1 MIKRNFII
9 SAIAWAVLG
18 LGSANAQK
26 INVEPVDVVKILS
39 FSCAVCY
46 ASESQDPVIKQ
57 AVEDLGGKYIKAPV
71 VSVMEDSGAMAK
83 TYYAS
88 RKFAPGIAAKVNDS
102 FFKATQVMGI
112 QANDMSQAYAWL
124 QQDLFSVLD
133 EKTLNSLMA
142 AADGPEANASFSRA
156 LVIAKTAGVNSI
168 PAYVFMRNGRFVASI
183 DPAIAPGGPSV
194 LREAVLKKLVELNTS
209 DKK

>member
-1 MIKRNFII
+1 MIKRNFIV
-9 SAIAWAVLG
+9 SALLCTIFG
-18 LGSANAQK
+18 IGSANAQK
-26 INVEPVDVVKILS
+26 IGQDPIDVVKILS

-46 ASESQDPVIKQ
+46 STESQDPVIKQ
-57 AVEDLGGKYIKAPV
+57 KVEEFGGKYIKAPV
-71 VSVMEDSGAMAK
+71 VSITEDTGAMAK

-88 RKFAPGIAAKVNDS
+88 RKFAPGIANKVNDS

-112 QANDMSQAYAWL
+112 QANDMPQVYAWL
-124 QQDLFSVLD
+124 QQDLYATLD

-142 AADGPEANASFSRA
+142 AADGPEANTSFGRA
-156 LVIAKTAGVNSI
+156 LIIAKSAGVNSI
-168 PAYVFMRNGRFVASI
+168 PAYVFMRNGKFITSI

-194 LREAVLKKLVELNTS
+194 LREAVLKKLDELNTP